1 MSKHKK
7 WYSLNLGLN
16 RKKET
21 NESCGCGNAKGSC
34 NSQKEELSADEF
46 YEAAINASIGEE
58 RHKDGFDQ
66 VFEVKMDR
74 RTAFKNLTASLL
86 VGAGAVSTSCSLTS
100 GGDAKE
106 KAQIDWEEQFKGNYK
121 LMTDEEKQAT
131 IDRLMRSY
139 ELRTGKTINMTAEN
153 AEEDVLFGYAFNIS
167 QCQGYMDCVTACVEE
182 NNQDRD
188 SEMQYIRIHEMKD
201 GAGLKFDEADDNYY
215 HEVPAEGHFYL
226 GTQCFHCDEPPCVDV
241 CPVQATWKEED
252 GLVVVDYDWCV
263 GCRYCMAACPY
274 DGRRFNWSKPTV
286 PENEVNKNQHYLG
299 NRMRKKGVVEKCTFC
314 VQRSRK
320 GKNPACVEAC
330 PTGARIFGNLLDPN
344 STIRWVLENK
354 KVFRLKEDLGTEPKF
369 WYFMD

>member
-1 MSKHKK
+1 MSEDKK
-7 WYSLNLGLN
+7 WYSLDLGL
-16 RKKET
+16 KKEKV
-21 NESCGCGNAKGSC
+21 NSGGCGCGKTEGGC
-34 NSQKEELSADEF
+34 NSPKEELSAEEF

-58 RHKDGFDQ
+58 RHKDGFEQ
-66 VFEVKMDR
+66 VFDVKMDR
-74 RTAFKNLTASLL
+74 RTAFKKLTASLL
-86 VGAGAVSTSCSLTS
+86 IGAGAVSTSCSVTTS
-100 GGDAKE
+100 GDKKE

-121 LMTDEEKQAT
+121 LMSDEEKKKT
-131 IDRLMRSY
+131 VDRLMRSY
-139 ELRTGKTINMTAEN
+139 ELRTGKNISMTAEN

-167 QCQGYMDCVTACVEE
+167 KCQGYMDCVSACVEE
-182 NNQDRD
+182 NNQDRN

-201 GAGLKFDEADDNYY
+201 GEGFKFDKADDNYY

-226 GTQCFHCDEPPCVDV
+226 GTQCFHCDDPPCVDV

-252 GLVVVDYDWCV
+252 GLVVVDYDWCI

-274 DGRRFNWSKPTV
+274 DGRRFNWSKPEV

-314 VQRSRK
+314 VQRTRK